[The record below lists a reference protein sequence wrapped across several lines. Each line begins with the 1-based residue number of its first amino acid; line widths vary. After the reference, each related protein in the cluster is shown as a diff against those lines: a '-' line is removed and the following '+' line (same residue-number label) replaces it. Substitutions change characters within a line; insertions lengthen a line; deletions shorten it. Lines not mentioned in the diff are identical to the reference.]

1 MAAFLYHPLQIGSVR
16 LEGNLFLA
24 PVAGYTDRAFRSICV
39 EAGANLTCTELVSA
53 EGLIRDS
60 KKTAQMLL
68 RAPNERYYV
77 VQLFGADPATMAQ
90 AVALLSPYHPDVV
103 DINCGCPVPKVVK
116 SGAGAALLREPD
128 RLAKVVES
136 VVQAAQKYLGGVPV
150 TIKIRSG
157 WDETSINYP
166 VVAHRALEAGVA
178 AIALHA
184 RTRSQGY
191 AGKANWQHIAHLV
204 SLVNIPVIGSGDLFT
219 PEDGKRMLEQTGCG
233 ALMFARGAMGNPFI
247 FTETRELL
255 EKGKYAHV
263 PVERRLQWAL
273 RQLELRALD
282 VGEEVACR
290 EMRKQFCAYARGI
303 SGASHLRNAFVQAK
317 TIEDYRKI
325 VHQTFPHIHF

>member
-1 MAAFLYHPLQIGSVR
+1 MVECLYRPLRIGSVN

-39 EAGANLTCTELVSA
+39 EAGANLTCTELISA
-53 EGLIRDS
+53 EGLVRDS

-77 VQLFGADPATMAQ
+77 VQLFGADPDTMAR
-90 AVALLSPYHPDVV
+90 AVALLEPYQPVMV

-116 SGAGAALLREPD
+116 SGAGSALLRAPD

-157 WDETSINYP
+157 WDESSINYP
-166 VVAHRALEAGVA
+166 LVAQRALEAGVA
-178 AIALHA
+178 AIGFHA
-184 RTRSQGY
+184 RTRAQGY
-191 AGKANWQHIAHLV
+191 SGKANWEHIAHLV
-204 SLVNIPVIGSGDLFT
+204 SLVPIPVIGSGDLFT
-219 PEDGKRMLEQTGCG
+219 PEDGKRMLEQTGC
-233 ALMFARGAMGNPFI
+233 AAIMFARGAMGNPFI

-255 EKGKYAHV
+255 EQGRYDSV

-290 EMRKQFCAYARGI
+290 EMRKQFCAYTKGMP
-303 SGASHLRNAFVQAK
+303 GASHLRNAVVQASAIK
-317 TIEDYRKI
+317 EYRQI
-325 VHQTFPHIHF
+325 VEQALRLIHF